1 MRHTLF
7 EVLGLKSKSCKVWDR
22 HFAIGL
28 SCFAFAPSAA
38 AFWAVALCLLQFA
51 DLEAGPGSLEWGSWG
66 LVYVAGSWHF
76 DPVDLVLFACHD
88 VHHGCHHVVPRG
100 LSLHQTRAAVPLRI
114 LGVTRMFA

>member
-22 HFAIGL
+22 HFAVGL

-51 DLEAGPGSLEWGSWG
+51 DLEAGTSNWEWGIC
-66 LVYVAGSWHF
+66 GSSMLQ
-76 DPVDLVLFACHD
+76 DPGILIQLILYFLLAMMYTMVVITSYLADYLFIK
-88 VHHGCHHVVPRG
+88 RG
-100 LSLHQTRAAVPLRI
+100 QRSLYGSSV
-114 LGVTRMFA
+114 